1 MNNFRFYNPCEIY
14 FGKEQ
19 EKNAGKLCAK
29 YGHKVLMVYGKNSI
43 KKNGVY
49 DTVISSFKEENIEF
63 IELNGVKPN
72 PEMDLVYK
80 GIEICKNEN
89 IDFVLAVGG
98 GSVIDCA
105 KAIATGALYDGDAW
119 DFYLRKRKPEKAL
132 PVGTI
137 LTVVGAGSEMSNS
150 NVITKGNLK
159 RDFDNE
165 IIIPKFSILNP
176 ELTYTV
182 SPFQTACGSFDAMSH
197 LLERYFTPTEST
209 DVTDRMIEGLVQT
222 LMIYTPLAMK
232 HPDCYEYRAQIMR
245 AATLAQNGLMNTGR
259 DGDWACHKIEHELS
273 GEFDIAHGL
282 GLAMIYPSWLTYVA
296 KENMP
301 RFRQFGR
308 RILGVDVMEEDD
320 KTIECIVDAFVDFEK
335 KIGLDYNIS
344 SLEMDDEKCKELA
357 IRTCWNSDTKGKF
370 RKLTSDD
377 IYHILKNAKTFE

>member
-19 EKNAGKLCAK
+19 EKNVGKLCAK

-182 SPFQTACGSFDAMSH
+182 SPFQTACGSFDAISH

-232 HPDCYEYRAQIMR
+232 HPDCYEYRAQIMW
-245 AATLAQNGLMNTGR
+245 ASTLAQNGLMNTGR

>member
-137 LTVVGAGSEMSNS
+137 LTVVGAGS
-150 NVITKGNLK
+150 
-159 RDFDNE
+159 
-165 IIIPKFSILNP
+165 
-176 ELTYTV
+176 
-182 SPFQTACGSFDAMSH
+182 
-197 LLERYFTPTEST
+197 
-209 DVTDRMIEGLVQT
+209 
-222 LMIYTPLAMK
+222 
-232 HPDCYEYRAQIMR
+232 
-245 AATLAQNGLMNTGR
+245 
-259 DGDWACHKIEHELS
+259 
-273 GEFDIAHGL
+273 
-282 GLAMIYPSWLTYVA
+282 
-296 KENMP
+296 
-301 RFRQFGR
+301 
-308 RILGVDVMEEDD
+308 
-320 KTIECIVDAFVDFEK
+320 
-335 KIGLDYNIS
+335 
-344 SLEMDDEKCKELA
+344 
-357 IRTCWNSDTKGKF
+357 
-370 RKLTSDD
+370 
-377 IYHILKNAKTFE
+377 

>member
-182 SPFQTACGSFDAMSH
+182 SPFQTACGSFDAISH

-232 HPDCYEYRAQIMR
+232 HPDCYEYRAQIMW

-335 KIGLDYNIS
+335 KIGLDYNLS

>member
-182 SPFQTACGSFDAMSH
+182 SPFQTACGSFDAISH

-232 HPDCYEYRAQIMR
+232 HPDFYEYRAKIMW

-335 KIGLDYNIS
+335 KIGLDYNLS

>member
-182 SPFQTACGSFDAMSH
+182 SPFQTACGSFDAISH

-232 HPDCYEYRAQIMR
+232 HPDCYEYRAKIMW

-377 IYHILKNAKTFE
+377 IYRILKNAKTFE

>member
-182 SPFQTACGSFDAMSH
+182 SPFQTACGSFDAISH

-232 HPDCYEYRAQIMR
+232 HPDCYEYRAQIMW
-245 AATLAQNGLMNTGR
+245 ASTLAQNGLMNTGR